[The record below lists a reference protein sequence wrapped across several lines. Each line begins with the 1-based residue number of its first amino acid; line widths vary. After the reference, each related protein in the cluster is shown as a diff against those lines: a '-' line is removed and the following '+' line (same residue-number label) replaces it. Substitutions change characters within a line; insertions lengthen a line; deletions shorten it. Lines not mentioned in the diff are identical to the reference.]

1 MGENVES
8 YKELKVWQ
16 EGVKLVEGIYELT
29 RSFPPKEQYSLTSQ
43 IQRAAVSIP
52 TNIAEGWGR
61 GKTGEYVQFLRI
73 ARGSLMELETQLII
87 SQRLN
92 YIDQNTLSQLE
103 ESIEKIGKMINTLIK
118 NLGIGR

>member
-1 MGENVES
+1 MDENVES

-16 EGVKLVEGIYELT
+16 EGVKLVEEIYELT

-92 YIDQNTLSQLE
+92 YIDQNTLSQFE
-103 ESIEKIGKMINTLIK
+103 ENIEKIGKMINALIK
-118 NLGIGR
+118 NLGTRG

>member
-1 MGENVES
+1 MES

-16 EGVKLVEGIYELT
+16 EGVKLVEEIYELT

-92 YIDQNTLSQLE
+92 YIDQNTLSQFE
-103 ESIEKIGKMINTLIK
+103 ENIEKIGKMINALIK
-118 NLGIGR
+118 NLGTRG

>member
-1 MGENVES
+1 LDENVES

-16 EGVKLVEGIYELT
+16 EGVKLVEEIYELT

-92 YIDQNTLSQLE
+92 YIDQNTLSQFE
-103 ESIEKIGKMINTLIK
+103 ENIEKIGKMINALIK
-118 NLGIGR
+118 NLGTRG

>member
-1 MGENVES
+1 LARGSETGRRDLRGNS
-8 YKELKVWQ
+8 
-16 EGVKLVEGIYELT
+16 KL
-29 RSFPPKEQYSLTSQ
+29 SSK
-43 IQRAAVSIP
+43 RAILLNISDSKSAVSIP

-87 SQRLN
+87 SHRLN

-103 ESIEKIGKMINTLIK
+103 ENIEKIGKMINALIK